1 MVPSAIDRPVPE
13 SQSGARQIDHVLD
26 SLDVGGAERL
36 VVLLA
41 QHQHRQ
47 GVRVRVH
54 ALYGLG
60 VLAQALTD
68 EGIEVVAH
76 GARPRGMNGIGSLT
90 AALRRQ
96 RPDAVH
102 CHNISATIVGAP
114 AAALAGVPACIATRH
129 GWARRDGAWRAELK
143 FSVAARACSYVVAVC
158 DAARRELAAAP
169 LARPA
174 RIVTVVNGALA
185 PTANRESRAPS
196 ERCVVVSV
204 ARLNWAKDHATLLR
218 ALAVARRQRPEIE
231 LHLVGDGAERPRLE
245 QLADSLDIRGAVRF
259 LGERDDIGDCL
270 NDAHVFALSS
280 VTEGLPVA
288 LLEALA
294 MGLAPIVSDV
304 GGMPEVVERAGVGT
318 VFPAG
323 DVARLADALVS
334 HASARDRWPERAALA
349 RSAFDRHFTIAR
361 MCSDYDTLLR
371 RCLTS

>member
-1 MVPSAIDRPVPE
+1 M
-13 SQSGARQIDHVLD
+13 RQVDHVLD
-26 SLDVGGAERL
+26 SLEVGGAETL

-41 QHQHRQ
+41 QHQRRQ
-47 GVRVRVH
+47 GLRVRVH

-60 VLAQALTD
+60 ALAQPLIAD
-68 EGIEVVAH
+68 GIEVIGH
-76 GARPRGMNGIGSLT
+76 GAQPRGLDGIGSLT
-90 AALRRQ
+90 RALRQQ

-102 CHNISATIVGAP
+102 CHNLTATIVGAP
-114 AAALAGVPACIATRH
+114 AAALARVRACIATRH

-143 FSVAARACSYVVAVC
+143 FSLAARACDRVVAVC

-169 LARPA
+169 LARPD
-174 RIVTVVNGALA
+174 RIVTIVNGAKA
-185 PTANRESRAPS
+185 PKTTRESRAPS
-196 ERCVVVSV
+196 DRCVVVSV

-218 ALAVARRQRPEIE
+218 ALATARQQRPELE

-270 NDAHVFALSS
+270 SDAHVFALSS

-304 GGMPEVVERAGVGT
+304 GGMPEVVRQAGVGT

-323 DVARLADALVS
+323 DVAQLAAALVA
-334 HASARDRWPERAALA
+334 HASARDRWSDWAASA
-349 RSAFDRHFTIAR
+349 RSAFEHHYTIAR
-361 MCSDYDTLLR
+361 MCNDYDALLR